1 MKAGQPAHAAALA
14 LDEALSHERGR
25 ALNPTVVVR
34 FIGGPADGLVFEVL
48 EGSLPEFI
56 GMGYPVSPYVSQP
69 PIGSV
74 RVFRYVA
81 VN

>member
-1 MKAGQPAHAAALA
+1 MRRGFRRTMLCRMNVGEQP
-14 LDEALSHERGR
+14 S
-25 ALNPTVVVR
+25 VVVR

-56 GMGYPVSPYVSQP
+56 GMGYPVSPYVSQG

>member
-1 MKAGQPAHAAALA
+1 M
-14 LDEALSHERGR
+14 R
-25 ALNPTVVVR
+25 ACFRWTKLYPMNVGEPLNPTVVVR

-69 PIGSV
+69 PIGSL
-74 RVFRYVA
+74 RIFRYVA

>member
-1 MKAGQPAHAAALA
+1 MSVGEK
-14 LDEALSHERGR
+14 S
-25 ALNPTVVVR
+25 NSTVVVR

-56 GMGYPVSPYVSQP
+56 GMGYPLSPYVSQP
-69 PIGSV
+69 PIGPV